1 MKKNKVSGLLVGI
14 VCASLFV
21 AAVSFA
27 SGPPGIRYTIHN
39 LSNASPSNYKAES
52 EDEICIFCHTPH
64 GGSLTG
70 PLWNRPTAVT
80 GVADGNFYGFA
91 ADLKSAAYFT
101 HYNSVTLTA
110 AARGDTRTVN
120 DESLLCMT
128 CHDGTI
134 AVNRV
139 LNVSNRTAPDPTY
152 PTMRID
158 NASDQWVPVISTA
171 GFPTVPGPVIGDSL
185 AKIALGDPP
194 GGDLSDDHPISF
206 NYATVQTDPAETG
219 LWPLATA
226 VSNGVRFFG
235 GNRVE
240 CSTCH
245 DPHVDY
251 GDASMGS
258 PNSGDV
264 NHTKYTPFLIMSNE
278 ASALCL
284 ACHIK

>member
-1 MKKNKVSGLLVGI
+1 MMKNISVLLITIALVSFVG
-14 VCASLFV
+14 ASTL
-21 AAVSFA
+21 FA
-27 SGPPGIRYTIHN
+27 SGPPGIQYTAHN
-39 LSNASPSNYKAES
+39 LSNPNSNYKGAD
-52 EDEICIFCHTPH
+52 EDEICIYCHTPH

-70 PLWNRPTAVT
+70 PLWNRPTAVDANPAS
-80 GVADGNFYGFA
+80 GGIYGA
-91 ADLKSAAYFT
+91 VDLKAAGYFT
-101 HYNSVTLTA
+101 HYNSATLTA
-110 AARGDTRTVN
+110 AARGNNRAVN

-152 PTMRID
+152 PTTRIRND
-158 NASDQWVPVISTA
+158 FDTWAPVVSVS
-171 GFPTVPGPVIGDSL
+171 GFPAVPGPAIGDSL
-185 AKIALGDPP
+185 AKIALGDNP

-206 NYATVQTDPAETG
+206 NYTAAQGADIGLHTLGDAQTA
-219 LWPLATA
+219 
-226 VSNGVRFFG
+226 GVRFFG

-251 GDASMGS
+251 GDLTMGS
-258 PNSGDV
+258 PNAGDA
-264 NHTKYTPFLIMSNE
+264 NYTKYAPFLIMSNE